1 AITAAIDLLT
11 RKANY
16 QFSHKPS
23 VDYKD
28 VRMALI
34 QSYYHS
40 GMFTDAASQMDIL
53 DPTNAPHSSDST
65 TLLSAIQALSGSL

>member
-1 AITAAIDLLT
+1 
-11 RKANY
+11 
-16 QFSHKPS
+16 